1 MKLELLHCHPP
12 EGPATGRPSLLFVH
26 GSYCGAWV
34 WAERFMPFFAR
45 RGWSSHAVSLRGHG
59 ESEGGFNYASL
70 ADYITDIHSAMEH
83 VGGEVILV
91 GHSMGGLLVQHCL
104 AGDERVRA
112 AVLMASVPPSGLMSS
127 ALHLSLFSP
136 DVCLQFGL
144 LQALGPSVV
153 KGEVIRRAFFSDA
166 TPADTLAHLLPRLQK
181 ESHRICVELLNP
193 ERPRLP
199 LGRRRPDILV
209 MGGDRDVLVPTAAL
223 METATYFDADLSML
237 AGAPHGL
244 MLDDCWWQPTA
255 ERTLSWL
262 DTKGF

>member
-1 MKLELLHCHPP
+1 MKLELLNCHPP
-12 EGPATGRPSLLFVH
+12 EGPALDRPSLLFIH

-34 WAERFMPFFAR
+34 WAEHFMPFFAR

-70 ADYITDIHSAMEH
+70 DDYITDIHSAMDH
-83 VGGEVILV
+83 VGKEVILI

-104 AGDERVRA
+104 DRDERIRA
-112 AVLMASVPPSGLMSS
+112 AILMSSVPPSGLMSS
-127 ALHLSLFSP
+127 ALHLSVFSP

-144 LQALGPSVV
+144 LQALGPSVL

-166 TPADTLAHLLPRLQK
+166 TPPETLAHLLPRIQR

-193 ERPRLP
+193 ARPRLP
-199 LGRRRPDILV
+199 LGLWRPDILV
-209 MGGDRDVLVPTAAL
+209 LGGDRDVLVPPSAL
-223 METATYFDADLSML
+223 IETATYFNAELSIL
-237 AGAPHGL
+237 KGAPHGL

-255 ERTLSWL
+255 ERTLAWL
-262 DTKGF
+262 ENRF